1 MENKYPQRPSAR
13 SACNCC
19 NALTF
24 TSRCNAAMPS
34 AAARA
39 AVRVVMPTTAL
50 QVPEP
55 RSEFRFS
62 ADTAECYE
70 SGSDVPPPPF
80 PADVSHPIRLAI
92 PPRFGSLP
100 AVLGLSASRRQREPL
115 YLPAPVCAYANTG
128 LRRTLRTNQVMQAA
142 TRAASCPHHTRR
154 SRSVDHKQLN
164 GVAP

>member
-1 MENKYPQRPSAR
+1 
-13 SACNCC
+13 
-19 NALTF
+19 
-24 TSRCNAAMPS
+24 MPS

-39 AVRVVMPTTAL
+39 AVRVVMPTTAPP
-50 QVPEP
+50 VPEP

-62 ADTAECYE
+62 VDTAECYE

-92 PPRFGSLP
+92 PPRFGILP
-100 AVLGLSASRRQREPL
+100 AVLGLSASRRQRGPL

-128 LRRTLRTNQVMQAA
+128 LRKTPHTNQAMRAA
-142 TRAASCPHHTRR
+142 APAASCPHHGRR
-154 SRSVDHKQLN
+154 SRSADHKQLN